1 MTEKLTSGLWDFAL
15 EFYQGERQ
23 SLLLQLQNEA
33 DMDVLLV
40 IAYFWARAERG
51 GWPTAEQLQPYL
63 QWRTEMIAPLRA
75 LRKKLAVDMQ
85 PLRKE
90 LLAAELS
97 AERYGVQLLE
107 AGWGDEALPTSV
119 LAVDFMYYQRRPE
132 VQALALWVQL
142 EALAVQ
148 S

>member
-23 SLLLQLQNEA
+23 RLLLQLQNEA

-40 IAYFWARAERG
+40 AAYFWARAGHR
-51 GWPTAEQLQPYL
+51 GWPTAGQLQPYL
-63 QWRTEMIAPLRA
+63 QWRAEMIAPLRT
-75 LRKKLAVDMQ
+75 LRKKLALDMQ
-85 PLRKE
+85 PLRRE

-97 AERYGVQLLE
+97 AERYGVQLIE
-107 AGWGDEALPTSV
+107 AGWGGEPLPASV
-119 LAVDFMYYQRRPE
+119 LAVDFMYYQRRILP
-132 VQALALWVQL
+132 QAVELWVQL
-142 EALAVQ
+142 EALAAP